1 MKIQR
6 GPVAVSKD
14 ADIGLLLIEPGLR
27 LFSDAALFIQYVAH
41 GYLATASAN
50 DDSSGEPAFL
60 IIIDIAG
67 NNRDRSELPQ
77 ALNDASV
84 SNISCMKNFSHAYEM
99 FFDSRI
105 IEPMRIS
112 NHSDTKLPT
121 LCYGVTPVCTPSDS

>member
-1 MKIQR
+1 MSIQR
-6 GPVAVSKD
+6 RPVAVSKD

-27 LFSDAALFIQYVAH
+27 LFSDAAFLIQYVAQ
-41 GYLATASAN
+41 GYFASASAN
-50 DDSSGEPAFL
+50 DDSSGESAFL
-60 IIIDIAG
+60 VIIDIAG

-84 SNISCMKNFSHAYEM
+84 SNISCMKNFSHVYKM

-105 IEPMRIS
+105 IEPVRIS

-121 LCYGVTPVCTPSDS
+121 LCYGVTTVCTPSDS

>member
-1 MKIQR
+1 MSIQR
-6 GPVAVSKD
+6 RPVAVSKD

-27 LFSDAALFIQYVAH
+27 LFSDAAFFIQYVAQ
-41 GYLATASAN
+41 GYLASASAN
-50 DDSSGEPAFL
+50 DDSSGKPAFF

-67 NNRDRSELPQ
+67 NNRDGSELPQ

-84 SNISCMKNFSHAYEM
+84 SNISRMKNFSHAYKM

-105 IEPMRIS
+105 IEPVRIS

-121 LCYGVTPVCTPSDS
+121 LCYGVTTVCTPSDS